1 MGGLVGL
8 GVGGLHP
15 RTARTI
21 TVAALATFVS
31 VYALAALTGPGRA
44 AAVVP
49 LTVAV
54 FVLQL
59 RFVLPRLAR
68 FQTRSVLLL
77 QGVLTYLAVVPF
89 GVSVGMLSPLTAALL
104 LSSAP
109 RTAALVVA
117 TAPVVDIARG
127 GSPGHVL
134 DVSIMSLVGGLVI
147 YGLCRLT
154 DRIEE
159 VYAARLTLAMSAV
172 EEERLR
178 MAAKLNE
185 SIGQGLDEITAARPE
200 DLDEVLS
207 VARESLATARTAAA
221 DLRSLSL
228 APEVAAA
235 RGLLAAADVEATVRI
250 GHTEPLGQAG
260 ALLATVLREAV
271 TDVVRQGTAR
281 HCTIETTER
290 DALLTLKV
298 ASDGV
303 PTADRGAEP
312 LQPLTGRVEE
322 AGGRL
327 TMGLAPNGLF
337 TVEAQVTTTE
347 PTTAPPAPRPSREH
361 RLSLALLATILVG
374 FCVKGLLQLSPGD
387 YFLAVPCLAAICAIQ
402 LHWVR
407 TRARHWPW
415 ALAAQA
421 VLSYAPIAL
430 YGKAWGGTSGFLV
443 GSILVLLPAA
453 AAWPLAL
460 ATAASISA
468 IAWAVGSDAAL
479 IVNSLVS
486 PLVTGLIVYGLIRLA
501 QLADELSA
509 AGDGL
514 ARAAVVQERLR
525 AARDLHDLLGHTL
538 AAILLKGELARR
550 LQATDPERARAELAD
565 VTAMAER
572 ARADMETV
580 TGAAPRLELGP
591 ELTSA
596 VSVLEAAGIT
606 VRVTRTGDPP
616 AEAAPLLSTVL
627 REAVTNVLR
636 HSTAENVEITVAA
649 DRLTVQ
655 NDGTPAEVTPP
666 GSGIGNLSTRV
677 AAEGGTLDARPVGK
691 GHYRLTA
698 TLAPAITS

>member
-1 MGGLVGL
+1 VA
-8 GVGGLHP
+8 GLHP

-68 FQTRSVLLL
+68 FQTRPVMIL
-77 QGVLTYLAVVPF
+77 QAVLTYLAVVPF

-104 LSSAP
+104 LGSAP
-109 RTAALVVA
+109 WAAAVVVA
-117 TAPVVDIARG
+117 TAPIIDLARG

-185 SIGQGLDEITAARPE
+185 GIGQGLDEIAAARPE
-200 DLDEVLS
+200 NLDQVLP

-235 RGLLAAADVEATVRI
+235 RGLLAAADVEARVTI
-250 GHTEPLGQAG
+250 GHAEPLGQAG

-290 DALLTLKV
+290 DALLTLTI

-303 PTADRGAEP
+303 STAARGAEP
-312 LQPLTGRVEE
+312 LQPLADRVEE

-327 TMGLAPNGLF
+327 TMGLAPSGLF
-337 TVEAQVTTTE
+337 TVEAQVTTTG
-347 PTTAPPAPRPSREH
+347 PPAPRASREH
-361 RLSLALLATILVG
+361 RLSLALLAAILVG
-374 FCVKGLLQLSPGD
+374 FCIKGLLQLSPGD
-387 YFLAVPCLAAICAIQ
+387 FFVAVPCLAAICAIQ

-415 ALAAQA
+415 ALAAQTA
-421 VLSYAPIAL
+421 LSYAPIAL
-430 YGKAWGGTSGFLV
+430 FGQAWGGTPGFLV

-453 AAWPLAL
+453 MAWPLAL
-460 ATAASISA
+460 ATAASVSL
-468 IAWAVGSDAAL
+468 IAWAVGSDTGL
-479 IVNSLVS
+479 IVNSFVS

-550 LQATDPERARAELAD
+550 LQAVDPDRARAELAG

-572 ARADMETV
+572 ARADMDTV
-580 TGAAPRLELGP
+580 TGAAPRLELEP
-591 ELTSA
+591 ELASA

-606 VRVTRTGDPP
+606 VRVTRTGDAPP
-616 AEAAPLLSTVL
+616 AEASPVLSTVL

-636 HSTAENVEITVAA
+636 HSTAETVEITVSA
-649 DRLTVQ
+649 DRLSVQ
-655 NDGTPAEVTPP
+655 NDGAPPDVTPP
-666 GSGIGNLSTRV
+666 GSGIGNLSTRL
-677 AAEGGTLDARPVGK
+677 ASEGGRLDARPLGDGRFRV
-691 GHYRLTA
+691 TA
-698 TLAPAITS
+698 TLAPQPGLSRG